1 MSSIELICG
10 NWGTTTLRAFGVSA
24 EGEIVTDIRTA
35 PGIASL
41 SPSEQEATWF
51 ETVQEWGN
59 VPHLICGMAG
69 SNLGWLETGY
79 VEMPV
84 STQSIADAV
93 RWQPHGTGK
102 VGIVPGLSGTGWAGQ
117 AERMRGEETELIGW
131 LERTGQKDAILC
143 LPGTHTKW
151 VTLKDGSVTRFNT
164 ALTGELFSLLK
175 EASILKSD
183 REQVH
188 SISAFEAGARL
199 GLSKRSTDTLH
210 GLFAARS
217 ELISGGVKPHQTE
230 AFLSGF
236 LIARDV
242 SGALETLKFEQETV
256 YLIGEET
263 LANRFA
269 HVLTL
274 AGVSSRYASS
284 ERCVAAGLFA
294 LAKAGGH
301 L

>member
-24 EGEIVTDIRTA
+24 EGEIVTDVRTA

-41 SPSEQEATWF
+41 SPSEQESTWF

-79 VEMPV
+79 VETPA
-84 STQSIADAV
+84 SAQSIADEV
-93 RWQPHGTGK
+93 SWKDYDSRV
-102 VGIVPGLSGTGWAGQ
+102 VGIVPGLSGKGWIGQ
-117 AERMRGEETELIGW
+117 AERMRGEETELVGW
-131 LERTGQKDAILC
+131 LQRTSQRDAILC

-151 VTLKDGSVTRFNT
+151 VTVEDGSITRFNT

-183 REQVH
+183 TPQLH
-188 SISAFEAGARL
+188 SISAFETGARL
-199 GLSKRSTDTLH
+199 GLSDRCSDTLH
-210 GLFAARS
+210 GLFSARS

-236 LIARDV
+236 LIARDI

-256 YLIGEET
+256 HLIGEET

-294 LAKAGGH
+294 LAKTTGH

>member
-1 MSSIELICG
+1 MSNIKLICG

-24 EGEIVTDIRTA
+24 DGEIATDVRTA

-41 SPSEQEATWF
+41 SPSEQESTWF
-51 ETVQEWGN
+51 GTVQEWGN

-69 SNLGWLETGY
+69 SNLGWRETGY
-79 VEMPV
+79 IETPA
-84 STQSIADAV
+84 STQSIADAIS
-93 RWQPHGTGK
+93 WKTYENAK
-102 VGIVPGLSGTGWAGQ
+102 VGIVPGLSGKGWMGQ

-131 LERTGQKDAILC
+131 LERTRQKDAILC

-151 VTLKDGSVTRFNT
+151 ATVENGSVTRFNT

-175 EASILKSD
+175 AASILKSD
-183 REQVH
+183 VSQVH

-199 GLSKRSTDTLH
+199 GLSENSADTLH

-217 ELISGGVKPHQTE
+217 ELISSGVKPHQTE

-256 YLIGEET
+256 HLIGEEL

-284 ERCVAAGLFA
+284 ERCVAAGLLA
-294 LAKAGGH
+294 LAKAGGKI
-301 L
+301 